1 MWSAPNYCYR
11 SGNLASILQ
20 LDEHLNR
27 EFEVFNE
34 EDAEN
39 RTVPTSQCVR
49 YSLYGC
55 LLNEMWEKKRG
66 EAMLIVFSRYG
77 ISPHDRL

>member
-49 YSLYGC
+49 YSLLGVC
-55 LLNEMWEKKRG
+55 
-66 EAMLIVFSRYG
+66 
-77 ISPHDRL
+77 

>member
-1 MWSAPNYCYR
+1 MKLSKSYSR
-11 SGNLASILQ
+11 ISLSEIASILQ

-55 LLNEMWEKKRG
+55 LLNE
-66 EAMLIVFSRYG
+66 I
-77 ISPHDRL
+77 

>member
-20 LDEHLNR
+20 LDDTLNR
-27 EFEVFNE
+27 EFQVFNE
-34 EDAEN
+34 EAAEN

-49 YSLYGC
+49 Y
-55 LLNEMWEKKRG
+55 M
-66 EAMLIVFSRYG
+66 F
-77 ISPHDRL
+77 